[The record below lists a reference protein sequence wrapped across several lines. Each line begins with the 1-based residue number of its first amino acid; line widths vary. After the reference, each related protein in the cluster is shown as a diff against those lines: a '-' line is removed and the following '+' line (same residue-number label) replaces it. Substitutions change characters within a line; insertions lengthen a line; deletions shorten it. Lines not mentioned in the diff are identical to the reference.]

1 MGGGGGGG
9 GGSGIFLKKK
19 KKKKGGGGSNHLLR
33 TKRWAPG
40 HHPAPPLQSALRAL
54 SHKIVVP
61 PKFAWMVRVI
71 KETGYLACLECRK
84 SSGSSCTQSQ

>member
-1 MGGGGGGG
+1 MFVSYRSGGS
-9 GGSGIFLKKK
+9 SGIFL
-19 KKKKGGGGSNHLLR
+19 KKKGGGGSNHLLGAR
-33 TKRWAPG
+33 KLTKRWGFGP
-40 HHPAPPLQSALRAL
+40 PPLQSAPRAL